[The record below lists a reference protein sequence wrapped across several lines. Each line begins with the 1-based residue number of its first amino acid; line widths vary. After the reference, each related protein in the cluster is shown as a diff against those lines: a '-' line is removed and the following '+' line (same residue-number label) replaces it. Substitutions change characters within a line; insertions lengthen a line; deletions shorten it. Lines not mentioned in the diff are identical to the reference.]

1 MSRDRACVIAPSD
14 VLRSLRSRL
23 SWLAVPLR
31 RAVRP
36 LVLFAPLFPSS
47 AFLACCLS
55 VAGASFSAL
64 SAFLACCLSVAGARL
79 CRSRLVLGVVGVSR
93 LSVLLQERFDR
104 WFAVAQ
110 RAVPRFVVST
120 VQSRSFI
127 ASRSAFSSCR
137 PFSRGRSSRFS
148 RSAFSSCRPFSRGRS
163 SRPEALFRRVDR
175 SVAVVHRGSPARGSP
190 PVLAA
195 SAGTAASARPLTRRV
210 PPRGPSLELD
220 VDGMQPLL
228 GCSPKK

>member
-1 MSRDRACVIAPSD
+1 MARGSSATSGAAAGAVRAAVPVVGVSRVLFVGRGRVVLGVVGVSRVLFVARLCLSRAVC
-14 VLRSLRSRL
+14 RSRARR
-23 SWLAVPLR
+23 SR
-31 RAVRP
+31 RCRRFSRAVCRSRARGCVVP
-36 LVLFAPLFPSS
+36 
-47 AFLACCLS
+47 
-55 VAGASFSAL
+55 GSFSAL
-64 SAFLACCLSVAGARL
+64 SAFLV
-79 CRSRLVLGVVGVSR
+79 CR
-93 LSVLLQERFDR
+93 
-104 WFAVAQ
+104 
-110 RAVPRFVVST
+110 
-120 VQSRSFI
+120 
-127 ASRSAFSSCR
+127 C
-137 PFSRGRSSRFS
+137 FS
-148 RSAFSSCRPFSRGRS
+148 RSVSTDGSRLRSALFLVSSCRPFSRGRS